1 VTPPAGGSVITGV
14 TVNFDD
20 GTSTNLGPVSG
31 ANIAI
36 HHVFATGGTYRVTL
50 IATDSNGGVGTA
62 ATAVFV
68 QTATPLTV
76 LLSATATP
84 AGANTTE
91 SFTATVIGLGNTVVV
106 NYHWEFGGS
115 NGSADTSSNQQTRS
129 YVAGSGPFTVTVTVT
144 TSTGAQA
151 TGSTVITP

>member
-1 VTPPAGGSVITGV
+1 
-14 TVNFDD
+14 
-20 GTSTNLGPVSG
+20 
-31 ANIAI
+31 
-36 HHVFATGGTYRVTL
+36 
-50 IATDSNGGVGTA
+50 
-62 ATAVFV
+62 V

-106 NYHWEFGGS
+106 NYHWVFGGA
-115 NGSADTSSNQQTRS
+115 NGTADTSSNQQTRS
-129 YVAGSGPFTVTVTVT
+129 YVAGSGPFTVSVTVT
-144 TSTGAQA
+144 TSSGTQA